1 VKSSSVVTV
10 RKRPL
15 GKTGLTV
22 TEMGVGT
29 WGLGGESYGPVEEK
43 DAEAVVRRCLE
54 MGMNLVDTADAYG
67 AGRMEAML
75 GRILKGKRD
84 VVVVT
89 KGGTDRTTD
98 PPRKHFDT
106 EYLKASVGRSLKRLG
121 RDRID
126 VYLLHN
132 PSLDALGAGECV
144 AAMEE
149 LKKKGDIAHWGV
161 SAGSDEIA
169 RMAIDCGAEVIALA
183 YNLMQCVD
191 LHRVAGDVMVNGT
204 GVLVHSVLDY
214 GLLAGTWTKDREF
227 AEGDH
232 RSGRW
237 TKLELERR
245 VQQVEA
251 MRFLVKGDVKTLR
264 AAAVRFA
271 LAHTVVSSA
280 ILGPRTVVQAE
291 ELVREAGGALRYL
304 PDDAIAALPHVLT
317 KQGILS

>member
-1 VKSSSVVTV
+1 M

-15 GKTGLTV
+15 GKTGLYV

-29 WGLGGESYGPVEEK
+29 WGLSGESYGPVDAK

-54 MGMNLVDTADAYG
+54 MGVNLVDTADAYG
-67 AGRMEAML
+67 AGRMEALL
-75 GRILKGKRD
+75 GRILKGRRD

-98 PPRKHFDT
+98 PPRKHFDA

-132 PSLDALGAGECV
+132 PTLDALGAGECI

-149 LKKKGDIAHWGV
+149 LKKKGDVAHWGV

-271 LAHTVVSSA
+271 LAHTAVSSA
-280 ILGPRTVVQAE
+280 ILGPRTVAQAE

>member
-1 VKSSSVVTV
+1 
-10 RKRPL
+10 
-15 GKTGLTV
+15 
-22 TEMGVGT
+22 MGIGT
-29 WGLGGESYGPVEEK
+29 WGLGGESYGPVDAK
-43 DAEAVVRRCLE
+43 DAEAVVRRSLE

-75 GRILKGKRD
+75 GRILKGRRD

-98 PPRKHFDT
+98 PPRKHFDRD
-106 EYLKASVGRSLKRLG
+106 YLIASVGRSLKRLA

-132 PSLDALGAGECV
+132 PSLDALGAGECLAV
-144 AAMEE
+144 MEE

-169 RMAIDCGAEVIALA
+169 RMAIDANAEVIALA

-191 LHRVAGDVMVNGT
+191 LHRVAGDVMVSGT

-214 GLLAGTWTKDREF
+214 GLLAGTWTKEREF
-227 AEGDH
+227 PDGDH

-237 TKLELERR
+237 TKLEIERR
-245 VQQVEA
+245 VEQVEA
-251 MRFLVKGDVKTLR
+251 MRFLVNGDVKTMR

-271 LAHTVVSSA
+271 LASTVVSSA
-280 ILGPRTVVQAE
+280 ILGPRTVAQAE

-304 PDDAIAALPHVLT
+304 PDDALARLPHVLS